1 MEINFGKR
9 SKTEYKR
16 DLKKRQG
23 TKRKRGKVSTFE
35 KGLMPLYTVKSLS
48 GSYIKTYK
56 CF

>member
-1 MEINFGKR
+1 MEINFGMR

-23 TKRKRGKVSTFE
+23 TIRKRGKVSTFE

-48 GSYIKTYK
+48 GGYIKTYK